1 MAPFAR
7 FTVVVS
13 RRELAG
19 RGHEEVR
26 SVHLGRVWS
35 GGCQEEAPRLQ
46 AHALVQRSKALRF
59 LLPGEAS
66 LLWSPPRRQTRDR
79 TRAPTRDLSIPPQ
92 HYPTARETCGANPRA
107 RDTLRVTLY

>member
-59 LLPGEAS
+59 LLPGESS
-66 LLWSPPRRQTRDR
+66 LLWSPPRRREI
-79 TRAPTRDLSIPPQ
+79 APVPPPETSPSR
-92 HYPTARETCGANPRA
+92 HNTILRRRETCGANPRA

>member
-79 TRAPTRDLSIPPQ
+79 TRAPPETSPSRHNTIP
-92 HYPTARETCGANPRA
+92 RRVRRVANPRA